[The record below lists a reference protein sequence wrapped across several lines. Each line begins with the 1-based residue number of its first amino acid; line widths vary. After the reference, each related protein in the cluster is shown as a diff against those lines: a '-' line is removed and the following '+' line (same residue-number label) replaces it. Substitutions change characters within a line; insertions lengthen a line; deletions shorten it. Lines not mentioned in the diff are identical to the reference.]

1 MAGPWTTLKGH
12 AADKTHSEE
21 SGGTM
26 ASSIIDNVMS
36 LMGLQI
42 LGPLASHL
50 GVSTDTAQRG
60 LQAGSAAILSGLA
73 AKADEPGFL
82 GQIFGMITNPANN
95 PSALSS
101 LTSNIGS
108 AVSGAGS
115 PLMDMGSRFLSTI
128 FGPRLSSVTDAI
140 GQSSGL
146 GGGKAGMLMSV
157 AASLV
162 LSALGQHVRDNNL
175 SASGLASSLKSEAAG
190 FQRFLPAGLG
200 SMFTGVSGA
209 AETAAGTTSRWL
221 WPVVLLAALLL
232 AALWFFN
239 RSRQPATEM
248 MQNAS
253 NTMSSATSA
262 LGDFFKIKL
271 ANGVELDIPRN
282 GIENKLLVF
291 ITDSSRPADDST
303 WFNFDRL
310 LFDTGKAT
318 LQPASQ
324 EQLTNIGEILKA
336 YPNVHVKIGGYS
348 DNTGDPQANMA
359 LSSARATNVMNALLN
374 QGIDPSRLTA
384 EGYGDQHPVAD
395 NSTEEGR
402 AMNRRIALRVTQ
414 K

>member
-1 MAGPWTTLKGH
+1 
-12 AADKTHSEE
+12 
-21 SGGTM
+21 M

-36 LMGLQI
+36 LMGPQT

-50 GVSTDTAQRG
+50 GVSTDTAQRS
-60 LQAGSAAILSGLA
+60 LQASSAAILSGLA
-73 AKADEPGFL
+73 AKVDEPGFL

-115 PLMDMGSRFLSTI
+115 PLMDMGNRFLSTI
-128 FGPRLSSVTDAI
+128 FGPRLLSVTDAI

-157 AASLV
+157 AASL
-162 LSALGQHVRDNNL
+162 LLGALGQHVRDNNL

-200 SMFTGVSGA
+200 SVLMGASGA
-209 AETAAGTTSRWL
+209 VSSAAATAAGTTSRWL

-253 NTMSSATSA
+253 NTMSSSTSA

-291 ITDSSRPADDST
+291 ITDSSRPIDDTT

-324 EQLTNIGEILKA
+324 EQLTNIGEILKT
-336 YPNVHVKIGGYS
+336 YPNVHVKIGGYT
-348 DNTGDPQANMA
+348 DNSGDPQANMA